1 MKYEITHG
9 PVFAKLD
16 LELDAGESI
25 IAQPSSMLSMTTGFD
40 VTARVGGQMGGTAV
54 RKGFK
59 SLLTGESLFAAVFTA
74 KRDGQRLSL
83 APEALGEVFPLPM
96 DGAAE
101 FFIARGAFLACDPR
115 IRIEMKYGG
124 LRGWMAKTGL
134 FLMQASGEGLLLVSS
149 AGAVVS
155 RTLDAE
161 ERLIIDNR
169 YVIAFSTT
177 VKYELVKVTD
187 SIGHSLLS
195 GEGLVNRYTGPGT
208 VFYQTR
214 PKPRNGGLLRDLASA
229 IT

>member
-1 MKYEITHG
+1 MKYAITDG

-16 LELDAGESI
+16 VELDAGESI
-25 IAQPSSMLSMTTGFD
+25 VAQPNSMLAMTTGID
-40 VTARVGGQMGGTAV
+40 VTARVGGQMGGGTSV
-54 RKGFK
+54 RKGLK

-83 APEALGEVFPLPM
+83 APDAIGEILPLPM
-96 DGAAE
+96 DDVGY
-101 FFIARGAFLACDPR
+101 FISRGAFLACDDKV
-115 IRIEMKYGG
+115 RIEMKYSGFK
-124 LRGWMAKTGL
+124 GWMAKTGL
-134 FLMQASGEGLLLVSS
+134 FLMQAKGDGLLLVSS

-155 RTLDAE
+155 RTLAAE

-177 VKYELVKVTD
+177 VTFELVKVTD
-187 SIGHSLLS
+187 SLGHSLFS

-214 PKPRNGGLLRDLASA
+214 PKPRDGNLLRDLAA
-229 IT
+229 TFT